1 MKNKRLD
8 TVLLVVIV
16 ILLAVI
22 VVYLVKNNS
31 VKSSSPIP
39 TPNTPQIPETPSPKS
54 PETPNVPDK
63 TQTTP
68 SNNQHGPTSVGGIED
83 AFYSFSNQ
91 YSFKYKDFKDA
102 EKAFKSMTNIAM
114 NVTDV
119 NLYVPGKVPHEDGNP
134 YFIGRGIIDQANN
147 KCIVGYMNLVTGQ
160 AKSWTDVCVIYN

>member
-31 VKSSSPIP
+31 VKSNSPIP
-39 TPNTPQIPETPSPKS
+39 TPNIPQEPQ
-54 PETPNVPDK
+54 TPNVQEK